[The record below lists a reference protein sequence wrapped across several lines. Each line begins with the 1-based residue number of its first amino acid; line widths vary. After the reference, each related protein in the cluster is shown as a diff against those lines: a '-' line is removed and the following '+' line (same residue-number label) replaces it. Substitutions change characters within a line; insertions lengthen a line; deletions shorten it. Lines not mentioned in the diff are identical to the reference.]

1 MDGLT
6 ITKCTGYSECQ
17 QLLQDNEFK
26 EILEMSPTEAEFLF
40 YIIKKFNPKNLLEI
54 GIAAGGSSLL
64 LLEAIKNQKDAVL
77 YSIDCCNLYYRD
89 KSLKTGYFAKR
100 KIGSTDKWKTYTGGL
115 AYEYMDTFDK
125 KFDFVLLD
133 TRHMNP
139 GELLDFLM
147 VYPYMSENAVLVLH
161 DTAMHT
167 LAIEMQRSITNCLLM
182 SAINGEKYI
191 PETYE
196 PVYFPSKHPTERLH
210 VNKRCVPNI
219 GAIKIDNKLKNNIYN
234 VFNLLSLPWYYFP
247 EAEKLSEIGTFL
259 QKHYDKKYIALYE
272 STVNYQLQVKT
283 IKEEIKNT
291 ENSYQQMKR
300 EIINM
305 KNSINKLEREY
316 LKKEFDGLS
325 EKIEKLQ
332 ASVNLIEGKSI

>member
-1 MDGLT
+1 
-6 ITKCTGYSECQ
+6 
-17 QLLQDNEFK
+17 
-26 EILEMSPTEAEFLF
+26 MSQFIF
-40 YIIKKFNPKNLLEI
+40 R
-54 GIAAGGSSLL
+54 
-64 LLEAIKNQKDAVL
+64 Q
-77 YSIDCCNLYYRD
+77 
-89 KSLKTGYFAKR
+89 
-100 KIGSTDKWKTYTGGL
+100 
-115 AYEYMDTFDK
+115 
-125 KFDFVLLD
+125 
-133 TRHMNP
+133 
-139 GELLDFLM
+139 
-147 VYPYMSENAVLVLH
+147 
-161 DTAMHT
+161 
-167 LAIEMQRSITNCLLM
+167 
-182 SAINGEKYI
+182 
-191 PETYE
+191 
-196 PVYFPSKHPTERLH
+196 KHPTERLH